1 MKKPTTGEVVLIH
14 LADNEWG
21 NEIMRE
27 VADEWFAAHPECMFA
42 WVYEHAGWSL
52 TFHRTGEVVG
62 TANDMAVLRKDRP
75 QSREPISAWCRRE
88 VTRPDIR
95 EVSTLKQYAK
105 PVMVPVEQ
113 PMEAVA

>member
-27 VADEWFAAHPECMFA
+27 VADEWFAAHPECMFV

-52 TFHRTGEVVG
+52 TFHRIGEVVG
-62 TANDMAVLRKDRP
+62 TANDAAVLRKGRP
-75 QSREPISAWCRRE
+75 RPTEYVSAWHWRE
-88 VTRPDIR
+88 VTRPDIKCV
-95 EVSTLKQYAK
+95 ETLRQYAQ
-105 PVMVPVEQ
+105 PIMVPVLR
-113 PMEAVA
+113 EAVAA